1 MTPEGHNDLFPALE
15 HILRDADQP
24 LDCNQLFD
32 MQAVRAIAP
41 LQTGCPIIWASCFA
55 AGC

>member
-15 HILRDADQP
+15 QILRDADQP

-32 MQAVRAIAP
+32 VQAVTGIFAMSVTGAAAQNLRA
-41 LQTGCPIIWASCFA
+41 
-55 AGC
+55 